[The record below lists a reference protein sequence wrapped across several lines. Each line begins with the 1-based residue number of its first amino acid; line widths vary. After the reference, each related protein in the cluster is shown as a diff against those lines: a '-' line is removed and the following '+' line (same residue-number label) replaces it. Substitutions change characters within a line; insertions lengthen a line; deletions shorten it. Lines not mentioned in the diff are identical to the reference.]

1 MTGKRKGHRRRRTPA
16 GLRFAALA
24 VVVATGLVMLVV
36 YTRPASAILASPA
49 AAPVSLGDRLAM
61 GSEVGSPGPG
71 GNRDHRTLVV
81 YDAGERDAPNP
92 PASADE
98 AGMAEAHAMQT
109 ANLVSR
115 AGSWTMRAAADYRAG
130 EIGGYQA
137 LVYVGAISEAALPA
151 ALLTDVAAAKVPV
164 IWMGE
169 NIHRLAEHDPGI
181 TARWGWTPVGRTPT
195 SPTEVRYKNVPLER
209 NPEIGSVPLVRRE
222 NPAVNEVLADG
233 VTGGEHTP
241 WAVRSGTFTYLAEAP
256 FSYVN
261 EGDRYLA
268 AADILLG
275 TLAPKTAERHRAL
288 VRIEDIGPRTD
299 PGQIR
304 RIADLLGGQ
313 GIPFSLAVYPYYA
326 DPHGV
331 ANGGRPTFARLVDS
345 PALVD
350 ALHHAI
356 RRGGTMIMH
365 GYSHQFEEMANPY
378 GGASSADYE
387 FYTAIVDQNNHVV
400 ETGPVPGD
408 SAEWFR
414 GRIATGL
421 GEFRRVGLPEPE
433 VFEFPHYGGSAV
445 DYKEVSSHFAA
456 RYDQGSYFAGY
467 CPRGACGSTSTVSY
481 QNKYGQYFPYPVRD
495 VYGAV
500 VIPENLDHI
509 APEPFNQHPARL
521 PADLLADGAKSKVVR
536 DNVASFFF
544 HPFLPLEHLSTVVL
558 GLRAQGYE
566 FTTASEVARG

>member
-387 FYTAIVDQNNHVV
+387 FYTAIVDQN
-400 ETGPVPGD
+400 
-408 SAEWFR
+408 
-414 GRIATGL
+414 
-421 GEFRRVGLPEPE
+421 
-433 VFEFPHYGGSAV
+433 
-445 DYKEVSSHFAA
+445 
-456 RYDQGSYFAGY
+456 
-467 CPRGACGSTSTVSY
+467 
-481 QNKYGQYFPYPVRD
+481 
-495 VYGAV
+495 
-500 VIPENLDHI
+500 
-509 APEPFNQHPARL
+509 
-521 PADLLADGAKSKVVR
+521 
-536 DNVASFFF
+536 
-544 HPFLPLEHLSTVVL
+544 
-558 GLRAQGYE
+558 
-566 FTTASEVARG
+566 